1 MVKISGTKIE
11 KIQKLRSEGK
21 SYAEIAKQTKVSRS
35 SVINIIKRQKKD
47 EDSITN
53 AWVYK
58 TCPNPR
64 LVLIHFGDKS
74 KWAKCVVKAG
84 AYNIP
89 NKSLRVTKIKT
100 TDEDLYRQL

>member
-1 MVKISGTKIE
+1 MKISGTKIE

-35 SVINIIKRQKKD
+35 SVMNIIKRQKKD
-47 EDSITN
+47 EDSITD
-53 AWVYK
+53 AWIYK

-74 KWAKCVVKAG
+74 NWAKCVVKAG

-89 NKSLRVTKIKT
+89 NKPLRETKIKT
-100 TDEDLYRQL
+100 KEKN